1 MKTFHVAT
9 TIKLIGTV
17 SVEAE
22 NMEDAVQKAD
32 DTIFWAYQAG
42 APENHNSFS
51 ISDCE
56 IEVDGEE
63 LDLFEDREAPEDG
76 NK

>member
-56 IEVDGEE
+56 I
-63 LDLFEDREAPEDG
+63 
-76 NK
+76 